1 MPGSNQTEGA
11 RSVPSRSLGHVVLN
25 VRSLAVSTPFY
36 CEVLGL
42 KEVGRNAELR
52 MVFLSF
58 GINDHDIGLCES
70 ERTAHRYDGTA
81 VGLGHVAFLIG
92 KRTEELRSFKAH
104 LEAQGISITRIDEHV
119 AGASIYLLDPDGIE
133 LEAYIE
139 HPPETRRGN
148 PQAQR
153 FARPIQLD

>member
-1 MPGSNQTEGA
+1 
-11 RSVPSRSLGHVVLN
+11 VLN

-42 KEVGRNAELR
+42 KEVGRNAALR

-70 ERTAHRYDGTA
+70 EGTAHRYDGSA
-81 VGLGHVAFLIG
+81 VGLGHLAFLIG
-92 KRTEELRSFKAH
+92 DRIEELRSFKVR
-104 LEAQGISITRIDEHV
+104 LEARGIAIKRIDEH
-119 AGASIYLLDPDGIE
+119 GPSTSIYFPDPDGIE

-139 HPPETRRGN
+139 HPSDTRRDKPG
-148 PQAQR
+148 ARR
-153 FARPIQLD
+153 FVRPVRLE